1 MTKKI
6 SLERLEFVV
15 VGDELLNGRVVD
27 TNSVFIGRLLASV
40 GAVPSLV
47 NKVGDDEAEIRQVIG
62 AAMRRSQFVIVIG
75 GLGPTDDD
83 RTVAAV
89 AALLGRRL
97 RVHAPTLRRIE
108 VFFAKR
114 GLEMPEPARRQA
126 LLPVGAKLLQNPLG
140 MVPGMILAGRSC
152 TVALVPGV
160 PEEMEAVI
168 VGGVLPYLSRHY
180 QLQPR
185 QSVTVRTIGLPESAI
200 LQKASGIVQMYPS
213 VTWAYYPS
221 TSGVDVVVSGPSAR
235 TVTSCVRRL
244 QRLLGTSVYAVGDDP
259 LEAVVG
265 RQLRR
270 RQLWLATAES
280 CTGGL
285 VSDRI
290 TNVPGSSCYFRGGVI
305 AYSNDVKLKLLGVP
319 ADVLQRYGAVS
330 EPTVRAMAT
339 GAMRLLRADA
349 AVAVSGVAGP
359 GGGTRQKPVGLV
371 FVAAAAGEEMVV
383 ERLRLLGDRRMI
395 KERAAAAALDLLR
408 RILLSSK

>member
-1 MTKKI
+1 MTKK
-6 SLERLEFVV
+6 SLLERLELVV
-15 VGDELLNGRVVD
+15 VGDELLTGRVVD
-27 TNSVFIGRLLASV
+27 TNSAFIGRLLASV
-40 GAVPSLV
+40 GAGPSLV
-47 NKVGDDEAEIRQVIG
+47 SKVGDDEAEIRQVIS
-62 AAMRRSQFVIVIG
+62 AAMGRSQFVIVLG

-83 RTVAAV
+83 RTIAAV

-108 VFFAKR
+108 VLFAKR

-126 LLPVGAKLLQNPLG
+126 LLPIGAKLLQNPFG
-140 MVPGMILAGRSC
+140 MVPGMILTEQSC
-152 TVALVPGV
+152 TIALVPGV

-168 VGGVLPYLSRHY
+168 VGGVLPYLRRHY

-200 LQKASGIVQMYPS
+200 LRKASGLTQMYPS
-213 VTWAYYPS
+213 ATWAYYPS
-221 TSGVDVVVSGPSAR
+221 VSGVDVVVSGPSTR
-235 TVTSCVRRL
+235 IVTSCVRRL
-244 QRLLGTSVYAVGDDP
+244 QQLLDTSVYAVGDDP

-265 RQLRR
+265 RQLKQ

-285 VSDRI
+285 VSHRI

-305 AYSNDVKLKLLGVP
+305 AYSNEVKLKLLGVP
-319 ADVLQRYGAVS
+319 ADVLRRYGAVS

-339 GAMRLLRADA
+339 GAMRLLGADT
-349 AVAVSGVAGP
+349 AVAVSGIAGP

-371 FVAAAAGEEMVV
+371 FVAAAAGEEVVV

-408 RILLSSK
+408 RLLLSFK